1 MAGLRRLFL
10 TFSISLITAVSLS
23 ALDNPIEKYL
33 SVQLTPQFEIANGK
47 ITEYVF
53 DPLCKNTDNK
63 LSELDWNLKTIALFN
78 INADFDVIRYISVG
92 LSGTFGVPQRSDFMQ
107 DSDWENSI
115 TEDWLNDDPKER
127 TAFSEHINHLDKY
140 IDFKASLG
148 GNIYLPLEIKLS
160 PHAGY
165 KYEYIKM
172 SGSKGYGEYK
182 QAANLTSKKN
192 WEKDWEG
199 TIISYEQEINSFFL
213 GLSVKS
219 NTIPRTSINLNFDIS
234 PMLNSLN
241 AIDSHYTR
249 YIIFWDAFKNVVM
262 IESKGSLQYCF
273 SKNHSAG
280 ISGRL
285 EYIPISKGNTSLKYM
300 DKKGNPKGDS
310 WIPSTPNGGGTERFI
325 WSLGLNYSFSL

>member
-1 MAGLRRLFL
+1 MP
-10 TFSISLITAVSLS
+10 S

-140 IDFKASLG
+140 
-148 GNIYLPLEIKLS
+148 
-160 PHAGY
+160 
-165 KYEYIKM
+165 
-172 SGSKGYGEYK
+172 
-182 QAANLTSKKN
+182 
-192 WEKDWEG
+192 
-199 TIISYEQEINSFFL
+199 
-213 GLSVKS
+213 
-219 NTIPRTSINLNFDIS
+219 
-234 PMLNSLN
+234 
-241 AIDSHYTR
+241 
-249 YIIFWDAFKNVVM
+249 
-262 IESKGSLQYCF
+262 
-273 SKNHSAG
+273 NHG
-280 ISGRL
+280 IVDL
-285 EYIPISKGNTSLKYM
+285 
-300 DKKGNPKGDS
+300 
-310 WIPSTPNGGGTERFI
+310 
-325 WSLGLNYSFSL
+325 